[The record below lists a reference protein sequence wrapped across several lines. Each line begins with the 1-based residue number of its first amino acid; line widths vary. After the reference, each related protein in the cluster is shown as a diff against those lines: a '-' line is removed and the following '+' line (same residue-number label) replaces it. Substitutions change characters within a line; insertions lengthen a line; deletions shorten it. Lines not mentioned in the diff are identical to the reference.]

1 MATENQKR
9 AFKKTLKSIEEGER
23 VDMGEIMLESG
34 YSKATTINPGKN
46 LLNTN
51 GWQELMDRYLPDDL
65 LVKKNLELL
74 NHKEWQAVNAGLD
87 KAYKVKGKLIENLNA
102 IQINIGRK
110 STEKLQDEELNRLM
124 DVFGDKEIDI
134 KE

>member
-1 MATENQKR
+1 MATENQKKAVHLTLENLR
-9 AFKKTLKSIEEGER
+9 QGKKINLGDNLRKA
-23 VDMGEIMLESG
+23 G
-34 YSKATTINPGKN
+34 YSEAVATHPKEVIESK
-46 LLNTN
+46 
-51 GWQELMDRYLPDDL
+51 GWKELMEQYLPDDL

-110 STEKLQDEELNRLM
+110 STEKLQDEELERLM
-124 DVFGDKEIDI
+124 EVFKDNE
-134 KE
+134 